1 MTEEEKMKQ
10 PMSEEE
16 LNALPKLVPENQR
29 NACPDL
35 DCNYVTVDTIM
46 LLSHMDHLHP
56 EFNHNYRCPH
66 CQNNNPDANTKD
78 LDDEKI
84 HPNNVVVPFEDVE
97 FHLRCHGDLLFKCF
111 HCPYYNWQK
120 RIAEKHVQE
129 AHPGAKIFVRDVRM
143 EAEQIK
149 KNKIL
154 NQQEELNRMKKLDSK
169 PEVVVKYLPYKC
181 GLCDL
186 AAETI
191 EVIREHCSTVH
202 EIKNQFKCLFCD
214 TASDNKSEMENHC
227 DQKHST
233 SVLMRIFYVDG
244 TGTSTVTSS
253 TFDPALEEKRE
264 PLWRRDMPGL
274 KHIRG
279 ILYEEYP
286 DMVYEDHAVEVVGG
300 GRGST
305 SSSFKTG
312 SSSADRKQNKDDKST
327 KVIKEI
333 DEVDNFSMKCKDC
346 GLQKKTIKGL
356 KMHIKLLH
364 LRTGKF
370 LCKRCPFS
378 ANMMNSITTHYKI
391 KHPEAAD
398 QPDFEERSD
407 DKMIFSHEFWKES
420 WNIPTLAERKAMV
433 MSGKRDLNEI
443 EDLEDVLIKVKK
455 GGGKRK
461 AVSSPSSTNKKSLKI
476 GNKKAKKRGAKRK
489 YVPDDPPE
497 DLLEMSTSSSSVLV
511 SSHDITRSGS
521 ESHNSTETAFK
532 RSASL
537 TSSSGSAAAGVEKP
551 LNVMEISPFEQ
562 VPTYKCQYCSKRTNI
577 LEKMETHLKIEHAN
591 RNTTSNN
598 PESGNGSEVA
608 GYKKLTRDQ
617 VVDMLTLNLTAT
629 NSEGVAQFICYY
641 CEDVVGSI
649 HDLKTHFTNEHFT
662 ENKNN
667 QAATTGS
674 GSDANAFKVKRVTES
689 KKTIPGYLECQL
701 CGYLTPG
708 FDRSKQR
715 IHFHDEHPMAPNIN
729 CSKYTLRVKT
739 TGTGS
744 SKVGGGGNSNQDHPH
759 VGFDPSKYVGM
770 VMKCPK
776 EDCPFENTSNAAMNA
791 HLRKHTQ
798 TFKCGHCALHGFP
811 NSSEFHRHSAMVHGD
826 K

>member
-1 MTEEEKMKQ
+1 M
-10 PMSEEE
+10 
-16 LNALPKLVPENQR
+16 
-29 NACPDL
+29 
-35 DCNYVTVDTIM
+35 
-46 LLSHMDHLHP
+46 
-56 EFNHNYRCPH
+56 
-66 CQNNNPDANTKD
+66 
-78 LDDEKI
+78 
-84 HPNNVVVPFEDVE
+84 
-97 FHLRCHGDLLFKCF
+97 
-111 HCPYYNWQK
+111 
-120 RIAEKHVQE
+120 
-129 AHPGAKIFVRDVRM
+129 
-143 EAEQIK
+143 
-149 KNKIL
+149 
-154 NQQEELNRMKKLDSK
+154 
-169 PEVVVKYLPYKC
+169 
-181 GLCDL
+181 
-186 AAETI
+186 
-191 EVIREHCSTVH
+191 
-202 EIKNQFKCLFCD
+202 
-214 TASDNKSEMENHC
+214 
-227 DQKHST
+227 
-233 SVLMRIFYVDG
+233 
-244 TGTSTVTSS
+244 
-253 TFDPALEEKRE
+253 
-264 PLWRRDMPGL
+264 
-274 KHIRG
+274 
-279 ILYEEYP
+279 
-286 DMVYEDHAVEVVGG
+286 
-300 GRGST
+300 
-305 SSSFKTG
+305 
-312 SSSADRKQNKDDKST
+312 
-327 KVIKEI
+327 
-333 DEVDNFSMKCKDC
+333 
-346 GLQKKTIKGL
+346 
-356 KMHIKLLH
+356 
-364 LRTGKF
+364 
-370 LCKRCPFS
+370 
-378 ANMMNSITTHYKI
+378 
-391 KHPEAAD
+391 
-398 QPDFEERSD
+398 
-407 DKMIFSHEFWKES
+407 
-420 WNIPTLAERKAMV
+420 
-433 MSGKRDLNEI
+433 
-443 EDLEDVLIKVKK
+443 LIKVKK

-476 GNKKAKKRGAKRK
+476 GNKKAKNRGAKRK

-537 TSSSGSAAAGVEKP
+537 TSSSGSAAAAGVEKP

-591 RNTTSNN
+591 KNTTSNN
-598 PESGNGSEVA
+598 PESGNGSEIA

-667 QAATTGS
+667 QAATSGS

-744 SKVGGGGNSNQDHPH
+744 SKVGGSGNSNQDHPH